1 MEYPYRDTEG
11 QFGEMISRDG
21 GVWSY
26 IQGDTFE
33 GTGDDKKD
41 IVFGDVTGAPG
52 YTNLRYISMRQEE
65 KKKTMRLF
73 QYKQKLSFFE
83 KALGYIPVSSPNGR
97 PGFARIRI
105 RSVRKILAAVIL
117 LLAVAA
123 GGTAAFLL
131 NRGPVLDGS
140 AIAYQLPDGVKNTD
154 PDSILLPGFDVLE
167 MNYTTQKVEAALLN
181 PEGNACFFRFTIS
194 LKRDGTELYH
204 TGLIMP
210 GTAVTKFKIN
220 KKLEKG
226 EYPIVITVETSDLE
240 DPESYY
246 NGGAVEAVL
255 EVE

>member
-11 QFGEMISRDG
+11 LSAELKSRDG

-26 IQGDTFE
+26 IPGDTFD
-33 GTGDDKKD
+33 GTGNDKED
-41 IVFGDVTGAPG
+41 MVFGDVTGAPG
-52 YTNLRYISMRQEE
+52 NTNRRYISMQQERE
-65 KKKTMRLF
+65 RKTMRLF
-73 QYKQKLSFFE
+73 RYKYKLSFFE
-83 KALGYIPVSSPNGR
+83 KIIGYIPVSSPNGKA
-97 PGFARIRI
+97 GYARIR
-105 RSVRKILAAVIL
+105 VRTAGKILAVVIL
-117 LLAVAA
+117 LLALAA

-131 NRGPVLDGS
+131 NRGPALDGS

-167 MNYTTQKVEAALLN
+167 MNYATQEVEAALLN
-181 PEGNACFFRFTIS
+181 PEGNECFFKFTIT
-194 LKRDGTELYH
+194 LKSDGTELYH
-204 TGLIMP
+204 TGLIKP

-220 KKLEKG
+220 KKLETG